1 MRPNLD
7 SLTEEIQQ
15 FLEAEH
21 FIIFRSRSRVPDEAR
36 LVEWDSE
43 RHSDFRQFVDCA
55 LKLGVRLINFHA
67 REFNAGYR
75 EDAVEQL
82 EECELPREEKRE
94 LERRIEELGLYEGF
108 VCAIELSFDFDG
120 RVYVFDLETEWYEEW
135 HEIMDEI
142 EDAIPGEE
150 DGPGGPYNLYSNN

>member
-43 RHSDFRQFVDCA
+43 KHSDFRQFVDCA
-55 LKLGVRLINFHA
+55 LKLGVRLINFHT

-75 EDAVEQL
+75 EDAIEQL

-94 LERRIEELGLYEGF
+94 LSRRIEELALYEGF
-108 VCAIELSFDFDG
+108 LCAIELSFDYDG

-142 EDAIPGEE
+142 EDAMPDDE
-150 DGPGGPYNLYSNN
+150 DGSGGPYNLYSNN